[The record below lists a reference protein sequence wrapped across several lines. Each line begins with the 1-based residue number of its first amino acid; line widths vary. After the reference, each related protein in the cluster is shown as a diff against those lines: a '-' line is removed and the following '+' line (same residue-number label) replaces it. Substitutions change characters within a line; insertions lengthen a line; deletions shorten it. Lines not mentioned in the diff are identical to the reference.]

1 MRKER
6 RRGEIV
12 NEDTKKA
19 AEDDYMLGMSYKDI
33 AAKYDVTI
41 NTVKSW
47 KQRYEWSRNK
57 PHEKHAHKSAKSV
70 HTNHEKVCAQKEA
83 QKEDAEDSCNM
94 AAGLTEKQE
103 LYCLYYVKYRNQVK
117 AYQRA
122 YNCDYKEACSKASRL
137 MKKAE
142 IRQYVEQ
149 LLGDIHRDIMI
160 DINDLLRQQIDIV
173 MADYSD
179 YVDIVN
185 GVAVARKDIDGTAV
199 KKITNGRMGA
209 NVELYDKQKAIEFI
223 AKHMPEN
230 SRESRDTQTLA
241 DLILN
246 SRPNRNLEDYEDE
259 EADDEH
265 TGTVQ

>member
-1 MRKER
+1 M
-6 RRGEIV
+6 

-57 PHEKHAHKSAKSV
+57 PHEKCAHKSTKSV
-70 HTNHEKVCAQKEA
+70 HTKMQKVCTQKEV

-137 MKKAE
+137 MKKGE
-142 IRQYVEQ
+142 IREHIEN
-149 LLGDIHRDIMI
+149 LINSLHKDIMI
-160 DINDLLRQQIDIV
+160 DINDLLKQQIDIV

-223 AKHMPEN
+223 AKHMPES

-241 DLILN
+241 EIILN